1 MKERAKQH
9 KSTLGPHQHA
19 GGVQQRQLRPG
30 FRPPMLP
37 AYRFFVPGAFVHCS
51 VSQGI
56 GWFWLFYCYIFSQN
70 AGWNMWESARHC
82 IYLDI
87 LIDGKISRHNWCAL
101 NINLSWH
108 DVTLSKAV
116 VNKMVHS
123 TKEKEKFIHNFLER
137 GCHQDAGLH
146 PLNGSPSLHPSP
158 ALIDHPPLTTMTTLH
173 SQLCTHW
180 QHDSIAGI
188 RE

>member
-1 MKERAKQH
+1 MPEVFSSGNWGQVFVPYARRTQ
-9 KSTLGPHQHA
+9 
-19 GGVQQRQLRPG
+19 V
-30 FRPPMLP
+30 FRPRCMCL
-37 AYRFFVPGAFVHCS
+37 VHIRGS
-51 VSQGI
+51 VSQAQGM

-82 IYLDI
+82 IYLDM
-87 LIDGKISRHNWCAL
+87 LIDGKIHISRHNWFAL
-101 NINLSWH
+101 NKNLSWH
-108 DVTLSKAV
+108 NVTLSKVV

-123 TKEKEKFIHNFLER
+123 TKEKEEFIHNFWER

-158 ALIDHPPLTTMTTLH
+158 ALIDHPPLTTTTTLH

-180 QHDSIAGI
+180 QHGSIHQPC
-188 RE
+188 